1 LRTREAF
8 IWRMEEQEREENR
21 ILEARK
27 ESSRSLEEIEAQI
40 ISLQDELGKAQKMLE
55 EMEKSK
61 EEIRTQLTNLEV
73 HVASSDQRL
82 KSLEREASE
91 LEKRGHEIQREL
103 AQKKET
109 KEKQA
114 KRIEELESSL
124 LEARRRLSQII
135 PNHRDIRGKL
145 KEIRVEIDELRGRL
159 RERERELQERRKA
172 LRMDESQLQETK
184 LRHQEIAL
192 RMEHLL
198 GELLGRLELKREEI
212 SSAPTESMEVDW
224 QKEEARIQT
233 LREEI
238 QKFQDVNLG
247 AVEQYEELKKRHD
260 ELTSQQEDLEKSIH
274 DLKKAIQRIDRT
286 SRRRFKE
293 AFQRLDSEFRRVFP
307 ILFDG
312 GEAHLELTEAEDVL
326 ECGLEIVARPPGKRL
341 QKISLLSGGEKA
353 LTAVALIFAMMM
365 VKDTPFCLLDEVDA
379 PLDDAN
385 IDRFTKMVKELSRR
399 SQFILVTHS
408 KKTMEMADTLY
419 GVTMETPGISR
430 TISVRLH

>member
-1 LRTREAF
+1 
-8 IWRMEEQEREENR
+8 
-21 ILEARK
+21 
-27 ESSRSLEEIEAQI
+27 
-40 ISLQDELGKAQKMLE
+40 
-55 EMEKSK
+55 
-61 EEIRTQLTNLEV
+61 
-73 HVASSDQRL
+73 
-82 KSLEREASE
+82 
-91 LEKRGHEIQREL
+91 
-103 AQKKET
+103 
-109 KEKQA
+109 
-114 KRIEELESSL
+114 
-124 LEARRRLSQII
+124 
-135 PNHRDIRGKL
+135 
-145 KEIRVEIDELRGRL
+145 
-159 RERERELQERRKA
+159 
-172 LRMDESQLQETK
+172 MDESQLQETK

-312 GEAHLELTEAEDVL
+312 GEA
-326 ECGLEIVARPPGKRL
+326 
-341 QKISLLSGGEKA
+341 S
-353 LTAVALIFAMMM
+353 
-365 VKDTPFCLLDEVDA
+365 
-379 PLDDAN
+379 
-385 IDRFTKMVKELSRR
+385 SRAHR
-399 SQFILVTHS
+399 
-408 KKTMEMADTLY
+408 
-419 GVTMETPGISR
+419 G
-430 TISVRLH
+430 